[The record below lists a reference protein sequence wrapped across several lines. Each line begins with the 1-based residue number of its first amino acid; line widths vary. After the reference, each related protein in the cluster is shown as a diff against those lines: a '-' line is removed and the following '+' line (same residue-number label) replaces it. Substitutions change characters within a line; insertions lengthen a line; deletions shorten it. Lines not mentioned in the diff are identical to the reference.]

1 MIPLIR
7 SEIRKITTVRSTY
20 IIFGLSL
27 LLVLL
32 MNARAG
38 LLHEYGLGAEYLA
51 ELIRSNAQGTSS
63 LLGLIVLLQVT
74 HEYRYN
80 IVYYTLTL
88 ARKRFSVVLTKAIVA
103 SGVVLLGAIIL
114 QVAGLLS
121 ATLSVAAGGDTL
133 GTQIIPW
140 GDIVTRGSVY
150 VWGAGMYALII
161 GLLVRYQV
169 GAIVM
174 YFVGVALAEQ
184 FLSLLLKSN
193 AGYLPFRALEGTMAS
208 PFASGV
214 FSPEKSMAIMLGWII
229 VAGAVAVFL
238 FNRRDAN

>member
-20 IIFGLSL
+20 VILGLSV

-32 MNARAG
+32 LNSLAG
-38 LLHEYGLGAEYLA
+38 MLNKYGFDVDYLA
-51 ELIRSNAQGTSS
+51 ELIRSTARGTSS

-80 IVYYTLTL
+80 IVYYTMTL
-88 ARKRFSVVLTKAIVA
+88 VRKRFSIVLAKAIVA

-114 QVAGLLS
+114 QVVGLLS
-121 ATLSVAAGGDTL
+121 IALSVAVSGDTL
-133 GTQIIPW
+133 GTQIVPW

-169 GAIVM
+169 GAIVV
-174 YFVGVALAEQ
+174 YFVGAALAEQ
-184 FLSLLLKSN
+184 FLGLLLKSN
-193 AGYLPFRALEGTMAS
+193 AGYLPFQALEGVMAA
-208 PFASGV
+208 PGTAGV